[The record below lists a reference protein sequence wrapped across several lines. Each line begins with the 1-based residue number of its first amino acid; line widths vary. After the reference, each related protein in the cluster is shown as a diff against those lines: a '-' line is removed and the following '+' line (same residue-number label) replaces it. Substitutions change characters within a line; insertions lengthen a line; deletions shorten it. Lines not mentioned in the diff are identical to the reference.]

1 VIGLLRPGVLVVA
14 IALLAAGCALLPPPT
29 PDWVLNRTEL
39 PECGAE
45 EVAADRPPN
54 REAREC
60 LINAWREGDAAE
72 LVSERRTV
80 EGDPVTT
87 IYRVLPD
94 GSVELFV
101 DMTRDRYGSGEWE
114 RLVCSGLRPVRE
126 EDGLDESWIFV
137 EDGCGTAEPDL

>member
-1 VIGLLRPGVLVVA
+1 MIDLHRPGALLVA
-14 IALLAAGCALLPPPT
+14 IAVLAAGCDLLPPPT

-39 PECGAE
+39 PACGAE
-45 EVAADRPPN
+45 EVAADRLPN

-60 LINAWREGDAAE
+60 LIDAWRESRPAE
-72 LVSERRTV
+72 LISERPTV

-94 GSVELFV
+94 GSVEMFV

-126 EDGLDESWIFV
+126 GDGLDESWIFV
-137 EDGCGTAEPDL
+137 EEGCGTAEPDL